1 MGNIYAEEL
10 EKHWFLQRLSVVL
23 VVVVNFICEIDS
35 LHLCD
40 VVGLASCEF
49 QSELFYISLLLFTS
63 TFFL

>member
-40 VVGLASCEF
+40 VGGLASCEF